1 MKNSKFTELFKK
13 LFDKFGFNIFIILGL
28 LGVILIFLSEF
39 DTKKV
44 NNDKLHNEVEDYEQ
58 QIKTELE
65 SILST
70 VDGAGDVKVML
81 TIESGQENIYAC
93 QEKTSKD
100 EQSTAGEKNGQR
112 STYEN
117 EVVMVTT
124 GSEKQA
130 LVEKTMQ
137 PAVQGVVV
145 VCQGADNIKVT
156 SDITNAVSVVLNIPT
171 NRICV
176 IKMK

>member
-1 MKNSKFTELFKK
+1 MKNSKLTESIKK
-13 LFDKFGFNIFIILGL
+13 MFEKFGFNIFIILGL
-28 LGVILIFLSEF
+28 LGVMLIFLSET

-44 NNDKLHNEVEDYEQ
+44 DDNKSSYKVEDYEKQ
-58 QIKTELE
+58 METELE
-65 SILST
+65 NILSE
-70 VDGAGDVKVML
+70 VNGAGQVKVML

-93 QEKTSKD
+93 QEKTSQD
-100 EQSTAGEKNGQR
+100 EQSTAGEKNGRR

-156 SDITNAVSVVLNIPT
+156 SDITNAVSVVLNIPS